1 MSSLTMDLS
10 CLCRI
15 FFFFSHQQL
24 NVRLSILIL
33 DNLMHSTFLN
43 FVTTT
48 AHVQISEKNHS
59 FTQQKAQ
66 SGQLTA
72 ALPPG
77 YAECIG
83 GDGA

>member
-1 MSSLTMDLS
+1 M
-10 CLCRI
+10 
-15 FFFFSHQQL
+15 
-24 NVRLSILIL
+24 
-33 DNLMHSTFLN
+33 
-43 FVTTT
+43 T